1 VAAAIAVEG
10 LRKSYGSVQA
20 VRGLSFEVAEGEVF
34 GLLGPNGA
42 GKTTVVEILEGYRRR
57 DAGSATVLGVDPASG
72 GRALRARVGIMLQ
85 ECAMPRM
92 LAVGELLDLY
102 AGYYPRP
109 RRVGE
114 VLELVGLSEKVGARI
129 RTLSGGQ
136 QRRLDLALA
145 LIGDPE
151 LIFLDEPTTGF
162 DPSARRDAWEIV
174 RSIRTLGR
182 TVLLTTHYMDEAQ
195 TLADRI
201 CVIAG
206 GEVVAEGTP
215 ETLGG
220 RQTAAARIRF
230 ILPAG
235 LDLAALPLPA
245 RTDDGRVVVE
255 TATPTRTLHE
265 LTAWAVARELELPGL
280 EVLRPS
286 LEDVYLELTRM
297 PEGGGLSS
305 PSPSSADDGL
315 GESPHRARQRPER

>member
-1 VAAAIAVEG
+1 MTAIAVEG
-10 LRKSYGSVQA
+10 LRKSYGTVEA

-57 DAGSATVLGVDPASG
+57 DAGRVSVLGLDPASG

-85 ECAMPRM
+85 ECEMPK
-92 LAVGELLDLY
+92 LLSVAELLELH
-102 AGYYPRP
+102 AGYYPKP
-109 RRVGE
+109 RRPGE
-114 VLELVGLSEKVGARI
+114 VLELVGLADRAGARI

-151 LIFLDEPTTGF
+151 LLFLDEPTTGF

-174 RSIRTLGR
+174 RSIRGLGH
-182 TVLLTTHYMDEAQ
+182 TVLLTTHSMEEAQ
-195 TLADRI
+195 NLADRI
-201 CVIAG
+201 CVIAA
-206 GEVVAEGTP
+206 GEVIAEGTP

-220 RQTAAARIRF
+220 RQAAAVRIRF
-230 ILPAG
+230 RLPEG
-235 LDLAALPLPA
+235 LDLASLPLPN
-245 RTDDGRVVVE
+245 RTEDGRVVLE

-265 LTAWAVARELELPGL
+265 LTAWALARGLELPGL

-286 LEDVYLELTRM
+286 LEDVYLQLTSVA
-297 PEGGGLSS
+297 E
-305 PSPSSADDGL
+305 
-315 GESPHRARQRPER
+315 

>member
-1 VAAAIAVEG
+1 
-10 LRKSYGSVQA
+10 
-20 VRGLSFEVAEGEVF
+20 VAEGEVF

-92 LAVGELLDLY
+92 LAVRELLDLY

-114 VLELVGLSEKVGARI
+114 VLELVGLSEKAGARI

-245 RTDDGRVVVE
+245 RTDDGRVVLE

-297 PEGGGLSS
+297 PEGGTLSS
-305 PSPSSADDGL
+305 ASPSSADDGL